1 MNAARRPLFFITSG
15 QHPDERA
22 DFVDKYFAKQIDR
35 LLAYIRDGKVA
46 GHLRSL
52 HLARSTDRTAS
63 TAAQR
68 VEGRQLRPSEP
79 AGAGGGGELRSVE
92 VQYESHYTK
101 KWKRAARKPGGRNDV
116 SRSRRMRL
124 ERDTARSYWTRYLL
138 HMGRKRGRVQTKG
151 PKRTWARSTYAP
163 LPTERSTIPVRWG
176 AT

>member
-22 DFVDKYFAKQIDR
+22 DFVDKYFAKQIDL

-68 VEGRQLRPSEP
+68 TRDREREGASSPMCCARCGKKKGLQGVGSESEHSRAMRCVKWPS
-79 AGAGGGGELRSVE
+79 
-92 VQYESHYTK
+92 
-101 KWKRAARKPGGRNDV
+101 
-116 SRSRRMRL
+116 
-124 ERDTARSYWTRYLL
+124 LL
-138 HMGRKRGRVQTKG
+138 VPQT
-151 PKRTWARSTYAP
+151 
-163 LPTERSTIPVRWG
+163 L
-176 AT
+176 

>member
-22 DFVDKYFAKQIDR
+22 DFVDKYFAKQIDL

-68 VEGRQLRPSEP
+68 TRDREREEVRMGLCIAKWCIANAELEEP
-79 AGAGGGGELRSVE
+79 FFFFF
-92 VQYESHYTK
+92 
-101 KWKRAARKPGGRNDV
+101 
-116 SRSRRMRL
+116 
-124 ERDTARSYWTRYLL
+124 
-138 HMGRKRGRVQTKG
+138 
-151 PKRTWARSTYAP
+151 
-163 LPTERSTIPVRWG
+163 
-176 AT
+176 